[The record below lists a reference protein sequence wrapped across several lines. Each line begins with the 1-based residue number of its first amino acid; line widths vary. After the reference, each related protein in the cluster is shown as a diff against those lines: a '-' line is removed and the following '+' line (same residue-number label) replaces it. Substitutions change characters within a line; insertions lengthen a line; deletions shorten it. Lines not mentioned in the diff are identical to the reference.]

1 MVIKAPPNTS
11 IPNANRKSPTSS
23 ITNIASLKRYNDRDY
38 ALDLLH
44 QMAKAAAPLIH
55 EYGFKVGTL
64 CEMYPKNPSLLG
76 LNVNRGQKILIR
88 LRTPFN
94 DRSFYPMGDLMG
106 TFLHELT
113 HNVHGP
119 HDAKFYLL
127 LDELKRKFES
137 GNFAVSDYV
146 CEESKLG
153 SGFSAP
159 WKSPQSIRDKR
170 IQALGKGIYKAER
183 QRLGGSSLVPMG
195 ALREAALRA
204 AERRLKDSKWCPLA
218 DLTSKEVEDLTSQ
231 PGESS
236 SVIPETAED
245 VSSPSNE
252 LKVAEYVDVVDL
264 TQQDVGD
271 EPIEVIEIDACDKS
285 DENALAP
292 PKWPPSFSA
301 PLPSNKSEVPA
312 GNALEPTSRIFYK
325 HSRSPGRTFSAEFSE
340 IYPRRKLVADLGFEQ
355 IIEWGATEKQKSLK
369 AAPEAKR
376 KPRSKRQPRKSAKA
390 MEEKRKK
397 EVRAVTF
404 EEIIN
409 GKEPSPA

>member
-1 MVIKAPPNTS
+1 
-11 IPNANRKSPTSS
+11 
-23 ITNIASLKRYNDRDY
+23 
-38 ALDLLH
+38 
-44 QMAKAAAPLIH
+44 MAKAAAPLIH

-159 WKSPQSIRDKR
+159 WKSLQSVRDKR

-218 DLTSKEVEDLTSQ
+218 DLTLKEVEDLTSL
-231 PGESS
+231 PEESAIS
-236 SVIPETAED
+236 GSESAED
-245 VSSPSNE
+245 VPAVPSE
-252 LKVAEYVDVVDL
+252 QKVAEYVDVVDL

-271 EPIEVIEIDACDKS
+271 EPIEIIEIDACDKS
-285 DENALAP
+285 DETTVSSTKLLASLNASLLGD
-292 PKWPPSFSA
+292 KTELTKESA
-301 PLPSNKSEVPA
+301 LDSN
-312 GNALEPTSRIFYK
+312 SRIHYK

-340 IYPRRKLVADLGFEQ
+340 VYPRRKLVADLGFEQ
-355 IIEWGATEKQKSLK
+355 IIQWGAKEKQKTMK
-369 AAPEAKR
+369 VAPETKR
-376 KPRSKRQPRKSAKA
+376 KPRPKRQPRKSAKA
-390 MEEKRKK
+390 TEDRKKK